1 MATRINTADLQ
12 AQINILH
19 VELGEA
25 CDKIKALTHMRAA
38 DNALLDAHT
47 AEIADLKAKLASAQL
62 RPTYSPRPATQ
73 QQLDRDTIRAAA
85 MALAQRLGRSVTRQ
99 EAIDSL
105 RG

>member
-1 MATRINTADLQ
+1 MATRTSTA
-12 AQINILH
+12 AQF
-19 VELGEA
+19 A
-25 CDKIKALTHMRAA
+25 AL
-38 DNALLDAHT
+38 NAIIDAHSK
-47 AEIADLKAKLASAQL
+47 EIAELKAQLARADL

-73 QQLDRDTIRAAA
+73 QQLDRDTIRNAA